1 MGNYF
6 SFRMVWVAG
15 LLLVQTSLR
24 AQADTAFTKTR
35 ADYLAKSKR
44 QQTTGFIL
52 VGGGLAIAAA
62 GILIQQNSNEKR
74 SGVEGMNFT
83 GGSIALFGGCVAAAS
98 IPLFISSGR
107 NKRRS
112 MISFSQVYVPRI
124 QGSNWFNKGVP
135 SLAWRVALAR
145 N

>member
-6 SFRMVWVAG
+6 SGRLACLAG
-15 LLLVQTSLR
+15 LLLLQTTLL
-24 AQADTAFTKTR
+24 AQADTAFSKIR

-44 QQTTGFIL
+44 QQTSGFIL

-74 SGVEGMNFT
+74 SGVEAMNFT

-112 MISFSQVYVPRI
+112 MVSFTQVYVPRI
-124 QGSNWFNKGVP
+124 QGSNWTNRSVP
-135 SLAWRVALAR
+135 SLQWRMALAR

>member
-1 MGNYF
+1 MGRSYP
-6 SFRMVWVAG
+6 FRLFCLLG
-15 LLLVQTSLR
+15 LVLVRTSLM
-24 AQADTAFTKTR
+24 AQADTAFSQIR

-112 MISFSQVYVPRI
+112 MISFTRVA
-124 QGSNWFNKGVP
+124 VP
-135 SLAWRVALAR
+135 SIKGNSWTVDYQPAVQWRMALAR